1 MLKVKKTTYGLT
13 PKNNELTK
21 LTAEIKKAIQKTE
34 EEKNKKS
41 KVINDYAKLI
51 QSIKKEYQKLVL
63 ENDLLKKNFKKLED
77 KRLTTDLIN
86 HRKKYFLE
94 EKEKDITKN
103 KAHIVKAAVETLI
116 LNISYQKKEKQR
128 KKTKNQYKR
137 YYDDEDDD
145 LNDDADMEK
154 ATILT
159 MMMIMKMIMMLLMK
173 RKQITKQIKNKK
185 RKKSVTI

>member
-1 MLKVKKTTYGLT
+1 MLKVKKTTYGLI

-34 EEKNKKS
+34 EEKNKKN

-63 ENDLLKKNFKKLED
+63 ENDLLKKNFKKVED

-86 HRKKYFLE
+86 HRNKNFLE

-103 KAHIVKAAVETLI
+103 KANIVKAAVETLI
-116 LNISYQKKEKQR
+116 LNISYQKKEKQ
-128 KKTKNQYKR
+128 K
-137 YYDDEDDD
+137 
-145 LNDDADMEK
+145 
-154 ATILT
+154 
-159 MMMIMKMIMMLLMK
+159 
-173 RKQITKQIKNKK
+173 KNKK
-185 RKKSVTI
+185 QI

>member
-21 LTAEIKKAIQKTE
+21 LTAEIKKAIQKAE

-173 RKQITKQIKNKK
+173 RK
-185 RKKSVTI
+185 

>member
-13 PKNNELTK
+13 SKNNELTK

-34 EEKNKKS
+34 GEKNKKS

-77 KRLTTDLIN
+77 KHLTTDLIN

-94 EKEKDITKN
+94 EKEKDITIN

-159 MMMIMKMIMMLLMK
+159 MVMIMKMIMMLLMK
-173 RKQITKQIKNKK
+173 RK
-185 RKKSVTI
+185 